1 MFSDRADAARKL
13 AAALSAYQ
21 GVNPLVLGIPRGGVP
36 MARQMAE
43 LLDGEVDVVQVRKL
57 RAPGNSEYANG
68 AVDESGWS
76 FLTREAAWVSPA
88 QEYLEREKQ
97 FELALMRER
106 RRACSAKRPARDP
119 KGRTV
124 IVVDD
129 GLATGSTMI
138 AALHALAA
146 KGPAM
151 LVWAVPVAPPDTM
164 AKMRPYCDDPVCLDS
179 PVDFSAVGQFYASFP
194 QVSDAVVVAALG

>member
-1 MFSDRADAARKL
+1 MFSDRADAAKKL
-13 AAALSAYQ
+13 AAALSVYR
-21 GVNPLVLGIPRGGVP
+21 GVNPLVLGIPRGGAP
-36 MARQMAE
+36 MARQIAE
-43 LLDGEVDVVQVRKL
+43 LLDGEVDVVLVRKL
-57 RAPGNSEYANG
+57 RAPGNPEYAIG

-88 QEYLEREKQ
+88 QEYVEREKQ

-106 RRACSAKRPARDP
+106 RQAYSAKRPARDP

-138 AALHALAA
+138 AALHSLAA
-146 KGPAM
+146 KGPAK
-151 LVWAVPVAPPDTM
+151 LVCAVPVAPPDTVP
-164 AKMRPYCDDPVCLDS
+164 KVKPYCDELVCLDS

-194 QVSDAVVVAALG
+194 QVSDAEVIAALG